1 MFKPTR
7 RSGFTL
13 PEILVTVTVIAVLAA
28 AVVPAVTQYV
38 TKGDAPASQQDIQQL
53 QNAVTAFTADVR
65 HYPGDLAQLT
75 NQIVASS
82 GPLSQDG
89 AAVPATYTNVDVSKW
104 KGPYTS
110 AAITSAAG
118 LFTSAGLGFT
128 IGRALSLNNN
138 WLVTPI
144 TSPTASNCTQLLALD
159 KALDGA
165 PALPGA
171 EGTTGVIVWTNGGTP
186 CQSGNEATASAV
198 TNLFLRLVPAS

>member
-1 MFKPTR
+1 MERGEPD
-7 RSGFTL
+7 S
-13 PEILVTVTVIAVLAA
+13 
-28 AVVPAVTQYV
+28 
-38 TKGDAPASQQDIQQL
+38 
-53 QNAVTAFTADVR
+53 
-65 HYPGDLAQLT
+65 
-75 NQIVASS
+75 
-82 GPLSQDG
+82 
-89 AAVPATYTNVDVSKW
+89 
-104 KGPYTS
+104 S
-110 AAITSAAG
+110 AAFVTDTGLVLDSGSSLQSRYDAFQSARLNLIVGYRQVNFLRVTGFDALNG
-118 LFTSAGLGFT
+118 TQDMRRGVQAMFT